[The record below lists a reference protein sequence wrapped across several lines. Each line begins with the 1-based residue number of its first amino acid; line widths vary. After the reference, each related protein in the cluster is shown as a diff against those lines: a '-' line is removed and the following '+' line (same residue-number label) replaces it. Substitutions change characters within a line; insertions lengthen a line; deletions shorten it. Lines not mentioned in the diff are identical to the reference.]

1 MKEAA
6 RSMNKLSEID
16 APNEAGA
23 VDGGIPLLLYIAR
36 AMPATT
42 DPHCWAV
49 KNLCAIPFSI

>member
-42 DPHCWAV
+42 DPHCYPEPV
-49 KNLCAIPFSI
+49 V